1 MKVPKFEA
9 KSLSASPGAVMLLNN
24 TKREDCVGALW
35 NYPFSEGDTASF
47 GGRSPSFCFWRS
59 QAEKFLTPLPHNIP
73 LSSSAA
79 MVHSVYI
86 SFLLVILRGLDVL
99 PLLCDRASSD
109 AVAGS
114 PWHFSPFFLSTSRSS
129 CACGR
134 RDNRSLRADC
144 KDPSR
149 TRAGSV
155 WIPIL
160 PFFLVSSFAGGI
172 AGFAS
177 ARDRSRSL
185 LASGRF
191 PPDVQDLR
199 PITRHASHNKSRVP
213 PLRRFVCEEERN

>member
-1 MKVPKFEA
+1 MKVPKLEA
-9 KSLSASPGAVMLLNN
+9 KSSSASPGAVMLLNN
-24 TKREDCVGALW
+24 TKREDGALW

-149 TRAGSV
+149 TRAGSA
-155 WIPIL
+155 WIPIV
-160 PFFLVSSFAGGI
+160 PFFLGELLRGRDC
-172 AGFAS
+172 GFCFGTRLIEITFGFGAVPT
-177 ARDRSRSL
+177 RRSR
-185 LASGRF
+185 
-191 PPDVQDLR
+191 P
-199 PITRHASHNKSRVP
+199 ASHNKTCVP
-213 PLRRFVCEEERN
+213 

>member
-1 MKVPKFEA
+1 MKVPKLEA
-9 KSLSASPGAVMLLNN
+9 KSSSTSLGAVVLLNK
-24 TKREDCVGALW
+24 TKREDCVCALW
-35 NYPFSEGDTASF
+35 NCPFSKGDTASF

-99 PLLCDRASSD
+99 PLLCNRASSD

-149 TRAGSV
+149 TRAGSA

-160 PFFLVSSFAGGI
+160 PFFFGELLCGRDC
-172 AGFAS
+172 GFRFG
-177 ARDRSRSL
+177 ARSIEITFGFGAVPTRRSR
-185 LASGRF
+185 
-191 PPDVQDLR
+191 P
-199 PITRHASHNKSRVP
+199 ASHNKTCVP
-213 PLRRFVCEEERN
+213 

>member
-1 MKVPKFEA
+1 MKVPKLEA
-9 KSLSASPGAVMLLNN
+9 KSSSASLGAAVLLNN

-59 QAEKFLTPLPHNIP
+59 QAEIFLTPLPHNIP

-99 PLLCDRASSD
+99 PLLCDCASSD

-114 PWHFSPFFLSTSRSS
+114 PWNFSSFFLSTSRSS

-134 RDNRSLRADC
+134 RDNRLLWADC

-149 TRAGSV
+149 TRAGSA

-160 PFFLVSSFAGGI
+160 PFFFGGLLRGRDC
-172 AGFAS
+172 GFRFG
-177 ARDRSRSL
+177 ARSIEITFGFGAVPTWLSR
-185 LASGRF
+185 
-191 PPDVQDLR
+191 PV
-199 PITRHASHNKSRVP
+199 SHNKTCVP
-213 PLRRFVCEEERN
+213 